1 MILDCIENTAVYANT
16 VLGLQEM
23 IVELKTYAESG
34 AEGGKKI
41 HGDRMFINDCRY
53 NTQPFGA
60 DAVYEAHRKYL
71 DVMYMLDGEEII
83 YVKPTNRLSNV
94 TKEYDP
100 AIEAL
105 LAAPDADGTAVRLQ
119 AGQFI
124 VLFPQD
130 AHCPSRCAGES
141 IKVHKLIGK
150 LAVDF

>member
-1 MILDCIENTAVYANT
+1 MILDCMENGAAYACAVS
-16 VLGLQEM
+16 GLEEM
-23 IVELKTYAESG
+23 LAELKAYAESG

-53 NTQPFGA
+53 ETQPFGA
-60 DAVYEAHRKYL
+60 DALFEAHRKYL
-71 DVMYMLDGEEII
+71 DVMYMVDGEEII
-83 YVKPTNRLSNV
+83 YVKPTDRLSNV

-105 LAAPDADGTAVRLQ
+105 LAAPDADATAVRLQ
-119 AGQFI
+119 AGQFV

-130 AHCPSRCAGES
+130 AHCPARCAGES
-141 IKVHKLIGK
+141 KKVHKLIGK